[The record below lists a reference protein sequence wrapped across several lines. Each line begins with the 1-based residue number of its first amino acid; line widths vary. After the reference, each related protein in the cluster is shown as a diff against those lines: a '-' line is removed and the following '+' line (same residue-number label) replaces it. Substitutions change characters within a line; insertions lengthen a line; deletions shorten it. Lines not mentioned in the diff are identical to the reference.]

1 MPPADEAILFLEDTG
16 EALYR
21 VDRMMTHLAL
31 SGVLGRI
38 RGFVFGTCNECTP
51 GEGYA
56 SFTLEE
62 IFTNHIKPLGIPA
75 WHGAMIGHATTQ
87 WTLPVGLDVEI
98 DADAATLR
106 LTEAAVQ

>member
-1 MPPADEAILFLEDTG
+1 M
-16 EALYR
+16 R
-21 VDRMMTHLAL
+21 
-31 SGVLGRI
+31 GV
-38 RGFVFGTCNECTP
+38 VFGTCTDCTP
-51 GEGYA
+51 GDGYA

-62 IFTNHIKPLGIPA
+62 ILNDHLKPLGVPA
-75 WHGAMIGHATTQ
+75 WQGAMIGHAMTQ